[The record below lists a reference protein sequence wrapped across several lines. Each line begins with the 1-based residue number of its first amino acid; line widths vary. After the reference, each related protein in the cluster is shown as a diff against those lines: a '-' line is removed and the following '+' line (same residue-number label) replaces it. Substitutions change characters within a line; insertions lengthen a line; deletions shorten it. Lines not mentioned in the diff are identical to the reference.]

1 MVEEKDTMKLH
12 PNDRIIAELLR
23 RMEEMQQEIDR
34 LTKRVELLEE
44 YEATD
49 YEAYCLAEKAKLLAQ

>member
-1 MVEEKDTMKLH
+1 MKLH

-44 YEATD
+44 Y
-49 YEAYCLAEKAKLLAQ
+49 

>member
-1 MVEEKDTMKLH
+1 LVEEKDTMKLH

-44 YEATD
+44 Y
-49 YEAYCLAEKAKLLAQ
+49 